1 MEKLKADPTTQWNER
16 GEFVYKGV
24 PIRVIAVGIVV
35 VVALV
40 FNLCDQLR
48 VPYCPGG
55 VVVRNDTVWDDNI
68 ATLNSTESTS
78 NRSV

>member
-1 MEKLKADPTTQWNER
+1 MNSVRAVV
-16 GEFVYKGV
+16 GAV
-24 PIRVIAVGIVV
+24 IIAVGIVV
-35 VVALV
+35 AVALV
-40 FNLCDQLR
+40 FNLCGQSR

-78 NRSV
+78 TRSV